1 MLHNI
6 KLAAFGLVMLA
17 MLALEFLAPG
27 QPLAHAQQPTGS
39 IPTVTGT
46 PAGPVATVYLD
57 LEQVD
62 VLAGPSQYSYP
73 AIGILLAGQQAPALG
88 RSGDGVWIQ
97 IRYPG
102 VPGSVGWVYGP
113 YVSLS
118 SGSNLPTIETPPT
131 PTIIA
136 TQTINPTLVAAF
148 INPETP
154 TRLPTFTAAAP
165 LDVPTFVDETARP
178 GRVPAGLVIAGF
190 GIIGVIGALISF
202 LRGR

>member
-1 MLHNI
+1 MIPTRKIAGLCFAALAV
-6 KLAAFGLVMLA
+6 LAASLLTP
-17 MLALEFLAPG
+17 PG
-27 QPLAHAQQPTGS
+27 RPAVAQQPTGS

-46 PAGPVATVYLD
+46 PSGPVATVYLD

-62 VLAGPSQYSYP
+62 VWAGPSQYSYP
-73 AIGILLAGQQAPALG
+73 AIGVLLAGQQVPALG

-113 YVSLS
+113 YVSLT

-136 TQTINPTLVAAF
+136 TQTIDPTLVAAF

-154 TRLPTFTAAAP
+154 TRLPTFTAAVPA
-165 LDVPTFVDETARP
+165 VIPTFVDETARP
-178 GRVPAGLVIAGF
+178 GRIPAGLLIASF
-190 GIIGVIGALISF
+190 GLIGLIGALISF

>member
-1 MLHNI
+1 MLRTI
-6 KLAAFGLVMLA
+6 KFASFSLVV
-17 MLALEFLAPG
+17 LALEFLAPG
-27 QPLAHAQQPTGS
+27 GPSALAQQPTGS

-46 PAGPVATVYLD
+46 PSGPVATVYLD
-57 LEQVD
+57 LEQVE

-73 AIGILLAGQQAPALG
+73 AIGILLAGQRAPALG

-131 PTIIA
+131 PTIVA

-154 TRLPTFTAAAP
+154 TRLPTFTAPAP